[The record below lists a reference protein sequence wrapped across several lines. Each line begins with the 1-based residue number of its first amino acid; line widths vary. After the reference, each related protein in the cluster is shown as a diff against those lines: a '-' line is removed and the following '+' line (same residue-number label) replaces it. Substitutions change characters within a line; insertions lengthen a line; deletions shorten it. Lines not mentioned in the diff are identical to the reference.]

1 MSRNV
6 ELIRAFIDA
15 YTAGDTDAALDL
27 CAEEIRAF
35 PDASVFLEAGPTV
48 GRDEFGAFLEET
60 RAAWVASRVIE
71 KETFDVGND
80 RVLYRSDWGGQGIA
94 SGAETYTNL
103 SHIYTIQDGQIT
115 RAEWYFDHDEA
126 LKAVGLSE

>member
-1 MSRNV
+1 M
-6 ELIRAFIDA
+6 DA
-15 YTAGDTDAALDL
+15 YNAGDLDEALDF
-27 CAEEIRAF
+27 CAVEVRGF
-35 PDASVFLEAGPTV
+35 PDASVFPEARPFV

-71 KETFDVGND
+71 KEAVDVGND

-126 LKAVGLSE
+126 RKAVGLEE